1 MEKIG
6 EIIKKLR
13 ISRNISQPELAEM
26 LGISPSMMG
35 MIEQG
40 RRKPSDDAK
49 LKICEFFN
57 VSMDYLMGRTTMK
70 NPTREIEVELS
81 KLNLSSD
88 EYDNLLNKWI
98 VEQKIDSLN
107 FDKPNSIIF
116 KAYMDYISQKSVDIN
131 TSIEEMK
138 KNTNIID
145 KDFINMLKLLNKED
159 IVSSN
164 YSKSID
170 SNVFPSADT
179 VIKIPIVGK
188 ISAGIPLLA
197 VENIVSYAYA
207 PSSQVKQGYTYFY
220 LTVQGDSMNLK
231 FHEGDIIL
239 VQKQSDLENDE
250 IGVILIN
257 GEATVKKYKNENG
270 LIILQPMST
279 NPEHQVQIY
288 NPKEKDIEIIGK
300 VISYQGK
307 I

>member
-6 EIIKKLR
+6 ETIRKLR
-13 ISRNISQPELAEM
+13 VSKNISQPELAEM

-40 RRKPSDDAK
+40 RRKPSDEVK
-49 LKICEFFN
+49 LKLCELFD

-70 NPTREIEVELS
+70 NPTREIEIQLS
-81 KLNLSSD
+81 KLNLSSE
-88 EYDNLLNKWI
+88 EYDDLLNKWI
-98 VEQKIDSLN
+98 VEQKIDSLD

-116 KAYMDYISQKSVDIN
+116 KAYMDYLSQRPIDN
-131 TSIEEMK
+131 DASIEEIK
-138 KNTNIID
+138 QNTNIVD
-145 KDFINMLKLLNKED
+145 NDFINMLKLLNKKD
-159 IVSSN
+159 IISSN
-164 YSKSID
+164 HSKNID
-170 SNVFPSADT
+170 NNVFPILDT
-179 VIKIPIVGK
+179 VIEIPVVGK

-207 PSSQVKQGYTYFY
+207 PSSQVKKGYTYFY

-239 VQKQSDLENDE
+239 IQKQDTLENDE
-250 IGVILIN
+250 IGVILID
-257 GEATVKKYKNENG
+257 GEATVKKYKNENE

-288 NPKEKDIEIIGK
+288 NPKEKDIKIIGK
-300 VISYQGK
+300 VISYQGTV
-307 I
+307 

>member
-49 LKICEFFN
+49 LKICEIFN

-70 NPTREIEVELS
+70 NPTREIEMQLS
-81 KLNLSSD
+81 KLNLSSN
-88 EYDNLLNKWI
+88 EYDTLLNKWV
-98 VEQKIDSLN
+98 VEQKIDNLN
-107 FDKPNSIIF
+107 FDEPNSIIF
-116 KAYMDYISQKSVDIN
+116 KAYMDYLSQKTMDSN
-131 TSIEEMK
+131 ASIEEMK
-138 KNTNIID
+138 QNTNTID
-145 KDFINMLKLLNKED
+145 NDFINMLKLLNKNY
-159 IVSSN
+159 IVSYN
-164 YSKSID
+164 YSRPVD
-170 SNVFPSADT
+170 SNVFPTPDT
-179 VIKIPIVGK
+179 VVEIPVVGK
-188 ISAGIPLLA
+188 ISAGMPLLA

-307 I
+307 V